1 MEKLIGTFKLMSVDE
16 FFKMIDDEI
25 FNEMI
30 ENISETDEK
39 VRSEYK

>member
-1 MEKLIGTFKLMSVDE
+1 MENLIGTFKVMSVDE
-16 FFKMIDDEI
+16 FFKMIDDEN

-30 ENISETDEK
+30 KNISETDAE